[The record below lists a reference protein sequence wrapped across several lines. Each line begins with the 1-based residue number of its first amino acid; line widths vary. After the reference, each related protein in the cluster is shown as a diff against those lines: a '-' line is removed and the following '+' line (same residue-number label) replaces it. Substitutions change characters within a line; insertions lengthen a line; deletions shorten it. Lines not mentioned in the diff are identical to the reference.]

1 MAFTRAAPFEI
12 PAELVTDL
20 RLCASGVTVTVRGE
34 VDVHTAP
41 VLRDRLAE
49 VVSQGEERVVVFLDE
64 VTFMDSVGLGILVAA
79 HKAQVARGGTL
90 VIVCDEPRVLRVLHL
105 TGLHRVLTIHE
116 GQTG

>member
-20 RLCASGVTVTVRGE
+20 RLCASGATVTVRGE

-41 VLRDRLAE
+41 ALRDRLAE

-64 VTFMDSVGLGILVAA
+64 VTFMDSVGLGVLVAA
-79 HKAQVARGGTL
+79 HKAQSARGGSL
-90 VIVCDEPRVLRVLHL
+90 VIVCNEPRVLRVLHL
-105 TGLHRVLTIHE
+105 TGLHRVLTIRE
-116 GQTG
+116 G

>member
-1 MAFTRAAPFEI
+1 MATTRTPFDV

-41 VLRDRLAE
+41 ALRDRLAE
-49 VVSQGEERVVVFLDE
+49 VVSQGEDRVVVFLDD
-64 VTFMDSVGLGILVAA
+64 VAFMDSVGLGVLVAA
-79 HKAQVARGGTL
+79 HKAQRARGGRL
-90 VIVCDEPRVLRVLHL
+90 EIVCGEPRVLRVLHL

-116 GQTG
+116 ESQ